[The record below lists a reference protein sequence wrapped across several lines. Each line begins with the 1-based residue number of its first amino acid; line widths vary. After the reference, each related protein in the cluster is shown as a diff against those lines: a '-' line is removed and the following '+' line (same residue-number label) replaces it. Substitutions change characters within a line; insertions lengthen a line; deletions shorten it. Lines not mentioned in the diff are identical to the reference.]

1 MNIFTVYP
9 QIHFGKPNCGKGTS
23 PERSFKFQQEEGP
36 ALIFKDTG
44 GK

>member
-1 MNIFTVYP
+1 MNIFTVYT
-9 QIHFGKPNCGKGTS
+9 QIHFGTLNCGKGTS
-23 PERSFKFQQEEGP
+23 PERSFKFQHEEGP